1 MKIYLYRI
9 IIKKAY
15 FIILSVIV
23 IIGLGTAVFEHWK
36 EENPIRMIVCSI
48 GMISSVIIMIIHIK
62 IINAEKKKVFVN
74 KTDNRN

>member
-1 MKIYLYRI
+1 MKIYLRRI

-48 GMISSVIIMIIHIK
+48 GMISSIIIMIIHIK
-62 IINAEKKKVFVN
+62 RINAEKKEYFCKQN
-74 KTDNRN
+74 E

>member
-1 MKIYLYRI
+1 MKIYLRRI

-15 FIILSVIV
+15 FIILSAIV

-48 GMISSVIIMIIHIK
+48 GMISSIILMIIHIK
-62 IINAEKKKVFVN
+62 RINAEKEEYFCKQN
-74 KTDNRN
+74 E